1 MIRSTS
7 PPDLDACPWD
17 GRPDDAPRGCSYR
30 RIDGRAARRAGA
42 PDRRSDPSSPPPAAH
57 ASTRVVTSATV
68 GALFTGGAA
77 DGHTCTASVV
87 DSPAG
92 NLILTAAHCVSD
104 AVAGAR
110 FVPGYHDGVAPY
122 GTWVVRRATVDPRWT
137 ESQDPAA
144 DVAFL
149 TVAPA
154 PSNPTHGSVQS
165 VVGAS
170 ILAEAPKPGERIV
183 VAGYRAD
190 AEAPVDCDAQTYLS
204 VGWPTF
210 DCDGFASGTS
220 GSPWI
225 VDFDPATGTGLVAGI
240 IGGPEQG
247 GTTGGT
253 SYSPT
258 FDDAVLDLARRAM
271 AGS

>member
-1 MIRSTS
+1 MSRH
-7 PPDLDACPWD
+7 A
-17 GRPDDAPRGCSYR
+17 G
-30 RIDGRAARRAGA
+30 RAGA
-42 PDRRSDPSSPPPAAH
+42 IGSLVLVGLVCVAFGATRRAPRATH
-57 ASTRVVTSATV
+57 ASTPVITSATV
-68 GALFTGGAA
+68 GALFTGATG

-122 GTWVVRRATVDPRWT
+122 GTWIVRKATVDPRWT
-137 ESQDPAA
+137 SSRAPAA

-149 TVAPA
+149 TVSPA
-154 PSNPTHGSVQS
+154 PTNRTRASVQA

-170 ILAEAPKPGERIV
+170 ILAAAPTEGSRIV
-183 VAGYRAD
+183 VSGYRAD
-190 AEAPVDCDAQTYLS
+190 EESPVDCDAQIYLS
-204 VGWPTF
+204 GGWPTF
-210 DCDGFASGTS
+210 DCDGFADGTS

-225 VDFDPATGTGLVAGI
+225 VDFNPATGTGLVAGI

-247 GTTGGT
+247 GSTEGT